1 MPGPCQTAIPVKA
14 CLLAY
19 KFYECSPSLMQ
30 FASSFADQGD
40 EIDVICLGRDNQ
52 PEFATYDG
60 VNVYRLQHRVTD
72 EKSPITY
79 LLRILKFL
87 LRAAIFLSKKHVTQP
102 YDLIHVQNVPDF
114 LVFAAVVPRMLGV
127 PVILDVHDAVPE
139 FYASKF
145 VGERAS
151 LVFKILVMVER
162 LSAAFASEVIVPTHL
177 WKERLISRSVDRS
190 HCTVIRYL
198 PNPRL
203 FYPRPKQQRD
213 GLLIVYPGTLN
224 FHQGVDVAI
233 KAFALVL
240 KQIPKAEFHIFG
252 EGPAKPHLAELVR
265 QLGVTDKVKLGEM
278 FPKEQ
283 MAEVMAQ
290 GDIAVEP
297 KLMGSRFA
305 NETCSVKLLEFMALG
320 IPVVASR
327 TRVHEFYYN
336 DTMVK
341 FYDADDEAV
350 LAKAIVTLVRD
361 ENLGRSLASN
371 GLKYIQA
378 NNWLTE
384 RERYRELVRRFR
396 PVHGRPGSPSQI
408 SGSDPSQYPVS
419 PA

>member
-1 MPGPCQTAIPVKA
+1 MKA

-30 FASSFADQGD
+30 FASSFVDQGD
-40 EIDVICLGRDNQ
+40 EVDVICLGRDNQ

-72 EKSPITY
+72 EKSPVTY

-87 LRAAIFLSKKHVTQP
+87 LRAAIFLSKKHLAQR

-213 GLLIVYPGTLN
+213 GFLIVYPGTLN

-240 KQIPKAEFHIFG
+240 KEIPEAEFHIFG
-252 EGPAKPHLAELVR
+252 EGPSKPYLAELVR

-290 GDIAVEP
+290 SDIAVEP

-336 DTMVK
+336 ETMVK
-341 FYDADDEAV
+341 FYDADDEAM
-350 LAKAIVTLVRD
+350 LANAIVSLFRD
-361 ENLGRSLASN
+361 EGLRRSLAGN
-371 GLKYIQA
+371 GLKYIET

-384 RERYRELVRRFR
+384 RERYRELIGRF
-396 PVHGRPGSPSQI
+396 PSVHGRPGSQSQL
-408 SGSDPSQYPVS
+408 SGRDPSQYPAS